1 MQIALLHARLKAIK
15 RSRNCTW
22 GWSEKMLSAAKQRRG
37 ADLPGRMRESL
48 ERDQRN
54 ESALADKAAEDI
66 PLYFFPSKSA
76 KR

>member
-1 MQIALLHARLKAIK
+1 
-15 RSRNCTW
+15 
-22 GWSEKMLSAAKQRRG
+22 MLSAAKQRRG

-66 PLYFFPSKSA
+66 PLYFFHSECKKMTCDGVEKCHNVIGRVNEGTVVAP
-76 KR
+76 